1 MAYSG
6 RGFVCYNMLTQPINI
21 SVYKQYP
28 ASSSAPYNA
37 RKGLAE
43 DDVFMLNDGTEC
55 STELMKA
62 MTDNYYSLLP
72 EDAEED
78 PDIKDP
84 DIKDAIKGTALEAQY
99 KMLVDRCTKEDSMK
113 GTECVRRMMDSQVTK
128 VHGKVV
134 MIVWLCGC
142 VCGLSRWSLTR

>member
-1 MAYSG
+1 
-6 RGFVCYNMLTQPINI
+6 MLTQPINI

-55 STELMKA
+55 STELM
-62 MTDNYYSLLP
+62 TDNYYIPLP
-72 EDAEED
+72 EDAEE
-78 PDIKDP
+78 PDF
-84 DIKDAIKGTALEAQY
+84 KDAIKGTALEAQY

-113 GTECVRRMMDSQVTK
+113 GTECVKELESSKRSK
-128 VHGKVV
+128 
-134 MIVWLCGC
+134 
-142 VCGLSRWSLTR
+142 LSRRALRRFTCLRASLYVQS